1 MAGEGGGWCP
11 VGRRACGASETMA
24 LTLSV
29 LRCPD
34 AVPPETRQVK
44 GGEFSIGR
52 GADNDWTMPDPDRT
66 LSRKHCV
73 LAFRSGG
80 WQLAD
85 VSANGTFL
93 NRDAEA
99 VGQGAVRDLRDG
111 DRLRLGAYEI
121 EVRINEDA
129 AWQGGGGRAGDPF
142 GDDPFAP
149 ARPPQGPSPGFERDP
164 LLGSG
169 GDFGARGMTLPDD
182 FGAAAPSGAAFDD
195 AGFRGA
201 TQSDHAPALGQA
213 FRVPA
218 PPDKIDFD
226 DWDLDLSRAAGG
238 AVPAARPLAASPP
251 ATAPVAAASLD
262 DWDTDLSPAAL
273 GAARPANPP
282 PAASA
287 PVVPVTAPVVAPAV
301 VLAAQEDPFAEPG
314 RDGASP
320 EPVLPPLPVTARPPA
335 AFVGSAVAAPA
346 PAAAAVPAP
355 SMAAGTDLL
364 AAFLRGAGMEDARPA
379 DAAVAMERLGAA
391 FRAVVAG
398 LRQTLI
404 ARAAIKGE
412 FRIEQTM
419 IRARGN
425 NPLKFSAGDDDALAA
440 LLGAGRRIEMT
451 PAAAVGEAL
460 DDIRL
465 HELATMAA
473 MQTAVRALVERFDPV
488 PLRAEG
494 DKSGGLLGA
503 QRRARAF
510 ELFEKLHGD
519 ITAALADDFDSV
531 FGKTFARA
539 YEQALREVGNR
550 GRG

>member
-1 MAGEGGGWCP
+1 
-11 VGRRACGASETMA
+11 MA

-34 AVPPETRQVK
+34 AVPPETRQVQ

-52 GADNDWTMPDPDRT
+52 GVDNDWTMPDPGRT

-80 WQLAD
+80 WRLAD

-93 NRDAEA
+93 NREAEA
-99 VGQGAVRDLRDG
+99 VGQGGARDLRDG

-121 EVRINEDA
+121 EVRISEET
-129 AWQGGGGRAGDPF
+129 AWQGGDGRGGGGGTADPF
-142 GDDPFAP
+142 GDDPFAAAGP
-149 ARPPQGPSPGFERDP
+149 FAPTRPPQGPSPGFERDP

-169 GDFGARGMTLPDD
+169 GGFGTPSMTLPDD
-182 FGAAAPSGAAFDD
+182 FGAPAPSGAAFDD

-226 DWDLDLSRAAGG
+226 DWDLDLSKPAGG
-238 AVPAARPLAASPP
+238 GVPP
-251 ATAPVAAASLD
+251 A
-262 DWDTDLSPAAL
+262 
-273 GAARPANPP
+273 R
-282 PAASA
+282 
-287 PVVPVTAPVVAPAV
+287 
-301 VLAAQEDPFAEPG
+301 LA
-314 RDGASP
+314 
-320 EPVLPPLPVTARPPA
+320 
-335 AFVGSAVAAPA
+335 AAPA
-346 PAAAAVPAP
+346 PAPAQPPAAPAPVPAQPPAAPAAVAVPAP
-355 SMAAGTDLL
+355 AMAAGGDLL
-364 AAFLRGAGMEDARPA
+364 AAFLRGANMEDARPA
-379 DAAVAMERLGAA
+379 DAAAAMERLGAA
-391 FRAVVAG
+391 FRAVVSG

-404 ARAAIKGE
+404 ARATIKGE

-425 NPLKFSAGDDDALAA
+425 NPLKFSGGDDDALAA
-440 LLGAGRRIEMT
+440 LLGAGRRSEMT
-451 PAAAVGEAL
+451 PAAAVTEAL

-473 MQTAVRALVERFDPV
+473 MQTAVRALVERFDPAR
-488 PLRAEG
+488 LRAEG
-494 DKSGGLLGA
+494 DKSGGVLAA
-503 QRRARAF
+503 QKRARAF
-510 ELFEKLHGD
+510 ELFEKLHSD

-531 FGKTFARA
+531 FGRAFARA
-539 YEQALREVGNR
+539 YEQALREVGKRDR
-550 GRG
+550 G

>member
-1 MAGEGGGWCP
+1 
-11 VGRRACGASETMA
+11 MA

-34 AVPPETRQVK
+34 AVPPETRQVP

-52 GADNDWTMPDPDRT
+52 GADNTWTLPDPDRT
-66 LSRKHCV
+66 LSRRHCV

-93 NRDAEA
+93 NREAEPLGDA
-99 VGQGAVRDLRDG
+99 GPRDLRDG

-121 EVRINEDA
+121 EVRISEEA
-129 AWQGGGGRAGDPF
+129 AWQGGGQGGGQAGGRANDPF

-149 ARPPQGPSPGFERDP
+149 ARAGPQGFDRDP
-164 LLGSG
+164 LLSDRG
-169 GDFGARGMTLPDD
+169 GFGTPSVSLPADYD
-182 FGAAAPSGAAFDD
+182 PLAPESAAS
-195 AGFRGA
+195 GFRGP
-201 TQSDHAPALGQA
+201 TQPDNAPALEQA
-213 FRVPA
+213 FRVPV
-218 PPDKIDFD
+218 PPSKLDFD
-226 DWDLDLSRAAGG
+226 DWDLDLSKPAGAA
-238 AVPAARPLAASPP
+238 PK
-251 ATAPVAAASLD
+251 TAAAPSAPAPIKPTAALD
-262 DWDTDLSPAAL
+262 DWDIDLSPSP
-273 GAARPANPP
+273 PAPLSRVDVAPP
-282 PAASA
+282 PSIEVAS
-287 PVVPVTAPVVAPAV
+287 TAP
-301 VLAAQEDPFAEPG
+301 EDPFAEPE

-320 EPVLPPLPVTARPPA
+320 IPVLPPMPVL
-335 AFVGSAVAAPA
+335 VEAPA
-346 PAAAAVPAP
+346 PSPTQSAPPPDLPAN
-355 SMAAGTDLL
+355 GDLL

-379 DAAVAMERLGAA
+379 DAAAAMEKLGAA
-391 FRAVVAG
+391 FRALVAG

-440 LLGAGRRIEMT
+440 LLGAGRRTEMA
-451 PAAAVGEAL
+451 PATAVGEAL

-473 MQTAVRALVERFDPV
+473 MQTAVRALVDRFDPA

-494 DKSGGLLGA
+494 DRSGGMLGA
-503 QRRARAF
+503 QKRARSF

-519 ITAALADDFDSV
+519 ITTALADDFDSV
-531 FGKTFARA
+531 FGKAFARA
-539 YEQALREVGNR
+539 YEQALREVSDKKR
-550 GRG
+550 

>member
-1 MAGEGGGWCP
+1 MG
-11 VGRRACGASETMA
+11 

-34 AVPPETRQVK
+34 AVPPETRQFN

-52 GADNDWTMPDPDRT
+52 GVDNDWTMPDPDRT

-93 NRDAEA
+93 NREAEA

-111 DRLRLGAYEI
+111 DRVRLGAYEI

-129 AWQGGGGRAGDPF
+129 AWQGGGGRAADPF
-142 GDDPFAP
+142 GDDPFAA
-149 ARPPQGPSPGFERDP
+149 ARPPPGPSPGFERDP

-169 GDFGARGMTLPDD
+169 GGFGTPSMTLPDD
-182 FGAAAPSGAAFDD
+182 FGAPPPSGAAFDD

-226 DWDLDLSRAAGG
+226 DWDLDLSKPAGG
-238 AVPAARPLAASPP
+238 GVPPARPSAAP
-251 ATAPVAAASLD
+251 APVAVVAKSLD
-262 DWDTDLSPAAL
+262 DWDIDLSPTAQAIAA
-273 GAARPANPP
+273 PAEPP
-282 PAASA
+282 PSMASPKA
-287 PVVPVTAPVVAPAV
+287 PVP
-301 VLAAQEDPFAEPG
+301 VLAAHEDPFAEPE
-314 RDGASP
+314 RDGVSP
-320 EPVLPPLPVTARPPA
+320 EPVLPPLPVLARSPA
-335 AFVGSAVAAPA
+335 AAAEPAFAA

-355 SMAAGTDLL
+355 AMAVGDDLL

-379 DAAVAMERLGAA
+379 DAVVAMERLGAA
-391 FRAVVAG
+391 FRAVVGG

-440 LLGAGRRIEMT
+440 LLGAGRRTEMT
-451 PAAAVGEAL
+451 PAAAVAEAL

-465 HELATMAA
+465 HELASMAA
-473 MQTAVRALVERFDPV
+473 MQTAVRAMVERFDPA

-503 QRRARAF
+503 QKRARAF
-510 ELFEKLHGD
+510 ELFEKLHTD
-519 ITAALADDFDSV
+519 TTAALADDFDSV

-539 YEQALREVGNR
+539 YEQALREVGDPALGIQKPKDR
-550 GRG
+550 G